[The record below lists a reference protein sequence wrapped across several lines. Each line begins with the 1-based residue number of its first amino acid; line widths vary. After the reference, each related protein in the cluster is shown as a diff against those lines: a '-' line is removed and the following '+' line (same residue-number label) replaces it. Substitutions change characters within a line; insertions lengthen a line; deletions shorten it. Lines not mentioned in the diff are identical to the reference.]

1 MTASRKLAAIL
12 AADVVGYSRMMG
24 EDEAGTA
31 SLVRERREAA
41 RPIIAAHGGRL
52 FKTMGDGMFVEF
64 PSVVAAVECAL
75 AMQRQMAASN
85 EGALEAKRVLYR
97 IGVHLGDVLLKA
109 RISSATASTSPRGSK
124 ASPNPV
130 ACPFRARR
138 MSTCADGSRRNSS
151 TSEKRRSR
159 TSRGRCMSMP
169 SASTA
174 DCSGRAPDAAPSE
187 AGPPRLSIIVLPFA
201 NIGGESEQD
210 YFVDG
215 VTESLTTD
223 LSRIRGSFVIARN
236 TAFTYRGKALDITTI
251 GRELNVRYA
260 LEGSVQ
266 RSGNRMRINAQLI
279 DVQSGSHLWAE
290 RFERPVTDLFE
301 MQDEIVARIANTLN
315 AQLIAAEARRAER
328 APTPDSLDLYF
339 QGEAWVNKGVTFES
353 MNKAHSFF
361 ERALA
366 LDPAN
371 VDALAGMSQVEAN
384 FAISLSTD
392 DKAARFAAAE
402 AAATKALS
410 LAPDHALAHLS
421 LGMVLGFTNRAAQGI
436 AEYERAL
443 ALDRNMAGAHALI
456 GQNKL
461 FIGRA
466 EETEAHVLEALRLS
480 PRDPWAYI
488 WLLTA
493 GFAACLLGRN
503 EEAASW
509 FRRSIEAN
517 RNFALCHF
525 IHATVLANIGRMDEA
540 RSELAAGLAL
550 DPGFTIANFQS
561 AVSSD
566 NPLYLEQRAGSSTTC
581 AAPEFPRHERRGL
594 SSAAKIAR
602 LGWRGAQIQR
612 EDLFRAP

>member
-24 EDEAGTA
+24 EDETGTA

-41 RPIIAAHGGRL
+41 QPIIAAHGGRL

-85 EGALEAKRVLYR
+85 EGALGAKRVVYR
-97 IGVHLGDVLLKA
+97 IGVHLGDVLVEGEDILGDGVNIA
-109 RISSATASTSPRGSK
+109 SRIES
-124 ASPNPV
+124 V
-130 ACPFRARR
+130 AEPGGVSISGA
-138 MSTCADGSRRNSS
+138 AH
-151 TSEKRRSR
+151 EHV
-159 TSRGRCMSMP
+159 RGRIEAEFIDLGEKALKNIARPVRIYAIRVDAGP
-169 SASTA
+169 SGPALE
-174 DCSGRAPDAAPSE
+174 AAHSE
-187 AGPPRLSIIVLPFA
+187 VGPPRLSMIVLPFA
-201 NIGGESEQD
+201 NLGGDSEQD

-236 TAFTYRGKALDITTI
+236 TAFTYRGKAFDVTQI

-260 LEGSVQ
+260 LEGSAQ
-266 RSGNRMRINAQLI
+266 RSGNRMRVNAQLI
-279 DVQSGSHLWAE
+279 DAQSGSHLWAE

-339 QGEAWVNKGVTFES
+339 QGEAWVNRGVTFENLS
-353 MNKAHSFF
+353 KARSFF

-366 LDPAN
+366 LDPTN
-371 VDALAGMSQVEAN
+371 VDALAGMAQVEAN
-384 FAISLSTD
+384 LAISVSTD

-443 ALDRNMAGAHALI
+443 ALDRNMAGAHSLI

-488 WLLTA
+488 WLVTA
-493 GFAACLLGRN
+493 GFAACLLGRD

-525 IHATVLANIGRMDEA
+525 IYGTVLANIGRMDEA

-566 NPLYLEQRAGSSTTC
+566 NPVYLEQRARIIVDMRRAGI
-581 AAPEFPRHERRGL
+581 PE
-594 SSAAKIAR
+594 A
-602 LGWRGAQIQR
+602 
-612 EDLFRAP
+612 

>member
-1 MTASRKLAAIL
+1 
-12 AADVVGYSRMMG
+12 
-24 EDEAGTA
+24 
-31 SLVRERREAA
+31 
-41 RPIIAAHGGRL
+41 
-52 FKTMGDGMFVEF
+52 MFVEF

-75 AMQRQMAASN
+75 AIQRQMAASN
-85 EGALEAKRVLYR
+85 DGALEARRVLYR
-97 IGVHLGDVLLKA
+97 IGVHLGDVLVEGEDILGDGVNIAA
-109 RISSATASTSPRGSK
+109 RLESIAEPGGVSISGAAHEH
-124 ASPNPV
+124 V
-130 ACPFRARR
+130 
-138 MSTCADGSRRNSS
+138 
-151 TSEKRRSR
+151 
-159 TSRGRCMSMP
+159 RGRVEAEFIDLGEKALKNIARPVRVYAVRLDSGP
-169 SASTA
+169 
-174 DCSGRAPDAAPSE
+174 SGRTPDAPPSE

-201 NIGGESEQD
+201 NIGGDSEQD
-210 YFVDG
+210 YFIDG

-236 TAFTYRGKALDITTI
+236 TAFTYRGKAVDVAKI

-260 LEGSVQ
+260 LEGSFQ

-315 AQLIAAEARRAER
+315 AQLIAVEARRAER

-339 QGEAWVNKGVTFES
+339 QGEAWVNRGVTFE
-353 MNKAHSFF
+353 NLTKARSFF
-361 ERALA
+361 HRALA

-371 VDALAGMSQVEAN
+371 VDALAGISQVEAN

-402 AAATKALS
+402 VAATKALS
-410 LAPDHALAHLS
+410 LAPDHALAHVCM
-421 LGMVLGFTNRAAQGI
+421 GMVLGFTNRAAPGI

-461 FIGRA
+461 FIGLA
-466 EETEAHVLEALRLS
+466 EQTESHVLEALRLS

-517 RNFALCHF
+517 RNFALCRF
-525 IHATVLANIGRMDEA
+525 IHATVLTNAGRTDEA

-566 NPLYLEQRAGSSTTC
+566 NPLYLEQRARVIVDMRRAGIL
-581 AAPEFPRHERRGL
+581 ER
-594 SSAAKIAR
+594 
-602 LGWRGAQIQR
+602 
-612 EDLFRAP
+612 

>member
-31 SLVRERREAA
+31 SPVRERREAA
-41 RPIIAAHGGRL
+41 QPIIAAHGGRL

-85 EGALEAKRVLYR
+85 EGAVEAKRVLYR
-97 IGVHLGDVLLKA
+97 IGVHLGDVLVEGEDILGDGVNIA
-109 RISSATASTSPRGSK
+109 SRLESVADPGGVSISGAAHEH
-124 ASPNPV
+124 V
-130 ACPFRARR
+130 
-138 MSTCADGSRRNSS
+138 
-151 TSEKRRSR
+151 
-159 TSRGRCMSMP
+159 RGRIEAEFIDLGEKALKNIARPVRVYAVRVDAGP
-169 SASTA
+169 SGSPLRT
-174 DCSGRAPDAAPSE
+174 APSE

-201 NIGGESEQD
+201 NIGGDSEQD

-236 TAFTYRGKALDITTI
+236 TAFTYRGKAFDITQI

-279 DVQSGSHLWAE
+279 DAQSGSHLWAE

-339 QGEAWVNKGVTFES
+339 QGQAWVSKGVTFETLT
-353 MNKAHSFF
+353 KARAFF

-371 VDALAGMSQVEAN
+371 VDAIAGMAQVEAN

-402 AAATKALS
+402 ASATKALS
-410 LAPDHALAHLS
+410 LAPDHALAHLT
-421 LGMVLGFTNRAAQGI
+421 LGMVLGFTNRAIQGI

-443 ALDRNMAGAHALI
+443 ALDRNMAGAHSLI

-466 EETEAHVLEALRLS
+466 EESEAHVLEALRLS

-525 IHATVLANIGRMDEA
+525 IYGTVLANIGRMDEA

-566 NPLYLEQRAGSSTTC
+566 NLVYLEQRARIIDDMRRAGI
-581 AAPEFPRHERRGL
+581 PE
-594 SSAAKIAR
+594 A
-602 LGWRGAQIQR
+602 
-612 EDLFRAP
+612 

>member
-24 EDEAGTA
+24 ADEAGTA

-41 RPIIAAHGGRL
+41 QPIIAAHGGRL

-64 PSVVAAVECAL
+64 QSVVAAVECAL
-75 AMQRQMAASN
+75 AMQRQTAASN

-97 IGVHLGDVLLKA
+97 IGVHLGDVLVEGEDILGDGVN
-109 RISSATASTSPRGSK
+109 IASRLES
-124 ASPNPV
+124 V
-130 ACPFRARR
+130 AEPGGVSVSGA
-138 MSTCADGSRRNSS
+138 AH
-151 TSEKRRSR
+151 EHV
-159 TSRGRCMSMP
+159 RGRIDAEFIDLGEKALKNIARPVRVYAVRVDAGP
-169 SASTA
+169 SGSPLRT
-174 DCSGRAPDAAPSE
+174 APSE

-201 NIGGESEQD
+201 NIGGDSEQD

-236 TAFTYRGKALDITTI
+236 TAFTYRGKAFDVTQI

-279 DVQSGSHLWAE
+279 DAQSGSHLWAE

-339 QGEAWVNKGVTFES
+339 QGEAWVNRGVTFES
-353 MNKAHSFF
+353 LSKARSFF

-371 VDALAGMSQVEAN
+371 VDALAGVSQVEAN

-443 ALDRNMAGAHALI
+443 ALDRNMAGAHSLI

-466 EETEAHVLEALRLS
+466 EESEAHVLEALRLS

-525 IHATVLANIGRMDEA
+525 IYGTVLANIGRMDEA

-566 NPLYLEQRAGSSTTC
+566 NPVYLEQRARIIVDMRRAGI
-581 AAPEFPRHERRGL
+581 PE
-594 SSAAKIAR
+594 A
-602 LGWRGAQIQR
+602 
-612 EDLFRAP
+612 

>member
-1 MTASRKLAAIL
+1 MAASRKLAAIL

-31 SLVRERREAA
+31 SLVAERREAVL
-41 RPIIAAHGGRL
+41 PIIAAHGGRL
-52 FKTMGDGMFVEF
+52 FKTMGDGMLVEF
-64 PSVVAAVECAL
+64 ASVVAAVECAL
-75 AMQRQMAASN
+75 AMQKKMAVGN
-85 EGALEAKRVLYR
+85 EGAAEAKRVLYR
-97 IGVHLGDVLLKA
+97 IGVHLGDVLVEGLDILGEGVNIA
-109 RISSATASTSPRGSK
+109 SRLESVAEPGGVCISASAFDH
-124 ASPNPV
+124 V
-130 ACPFRARR
+130 
-138 MSTCADGSRRNSS
+138 
-151 TSEKRRSR
+151 
-159 TSRGRCMSMP
+159 RGRIEAEFLDLGEKTLKNIARP
-169 SASTA
+169 VRVYAA
-174 DCSGRAPDAAPSE
+174 GAEAAPSGRRLDSAPAE

-201 NIGGESEQD
+201 NIGGDSEQE

-236 TAFTYRGKALDITTI
+236 TAFTYAGKANDITRI
-251 GRELNVRYA
+251 GRELHVRYA

-266 RSGNRMRINAQLI
+266 RSGNRMRVNAQLI
-279 DVQSGSHLWAE
+279 DAQTGSHLWAE

-315 AQLIAAEARRAER
+315 AQLIAVEARRAER
-328 APTPDSLDLYF
+328 APAPDSIDLYF
-339 QGEAWVNKGVTFES
+339 QGEAWVNKGVTLES
-353 MNKAHSFF
+353 MSQARSFF

-371 VDALAGMSQVEAN
+371 VDALAGLSQVEAN
-384 FAISLSTD
+384 LAISVSATD
-392 DKAARFAAAE
+392 KPARFAAAE
-402 AAATKALS
+402 AAAAEALS
-410 LAPDHALAHLS
+410 LAPDHALAHLCM
-421 LGMVLGFTNRAAQGI
+421 GMVLGFTNRAAQGI

-493 GFAACLLGRN
+493 GFAACLLGRD

-517 RNFALCHF
+517 RNFALCRF
-525 IHATVLANIGRMDEA
+525 IHATVLAHAGRTDEA

-550 DPGFTIANFQS
+550 DPGFTIANFRF

-566 NPLYLEQRAGSSTTC
+566 NPVYLAQRARIIDDMRLAGV
-581 AAPEFPRHERRGL
+581 PE
-594 SSAAKIAR
+594 A
-602 LGWRGAQIQR
+602 
-612 EDLFRAP
+612 

>member
-1 MTASRKLAAIL
+1 
-12 AADVVGYSRMMG
+12 
-24 EDEAGTA
+24 
-31 SLVRERREAA
+31 
-41 RPIIAAHGGRL
+41 
-52 FKTMGDGMFVEF
+52 
-64 PSVVAAVECAL
+64 
-75 AMQRQMAASN
+75 MQRQMATSN

-97 IGVHLGDVLLKA
+97 IGVHLGDVLVEGEDILGDGVN
-109 RISSATASTSPRGSK
+109 IASRLES
-124 ASPNPV
+124 V
-130 ACPFRARR
+130 AEPGGVSVSGA
-138 MSTCADGSRRNSS
+138 AQ
-151 TSEKRRSR
+151 EHV
-159 TSRGRCMSMP
+159 RGRIDAEFIDLGEKTLKNIARPVRVYAVRINSGP
-169 SASTA
+169 
-174 DCSGRAPDAAPSE
+174 SGRALDAAPSE
-187 AGPPRLSIIVLPFA
+187 VGRPRLSVIVLPFA
-201 NIGGESEQD
+201 NIGGDSEQD

-236 TAFTYRGKALDITTI
+236 TAFTYRGKAFDVTQI
-251 GRELNVRYA
+251 GHELNVRYA

-279 DVQSGSHLWAE
+279 DAQSGSHLWAE
-290 RFERPVTDLFE
+290 RFERPATDLFE

-353 MNKAHSFF
+353 MTKAHEFF

-371 VDALAGMSQVEAN
+371 VDALAGMAQVEAN
-384 FAISLSTD
+384 FAISLTTS

-402 AAATKALS
+402 TAATKALS
-410 LAPDHALAHLS
+410 LAPDHALAHLV

-443 ALDRNMAGAHALI
+443 ALDRNKAGAHALI

-466 EETEAHVLEALRLS
+466 EETEAHVQEARRLS
-480 PRDPWAYI
+480 PRDPWVYV

-503 EEAASW
+503 DEATSW
-509 FRRSIEAN
+509 FRQSIEAN
-517 RNFALCHF
+517 RNFALGHF
-525 IHATVLANIGRMDEA
+525 IYATTLANAGRMDEA
-540 RSELAAGLAL
+540 RAEVAAGLAL
-550 DPGFTIANFQS
+550 DRDFTIANFQS
-561 AVSSD
+561 AVWSD
-566 NPLYLEQRAGSSTTC
+566 NPLYLAQRAKVIDDMRRAGV
-581 AAPEFPRHERRGL
+581 PEG
-594 SSAAKIAR
+594 
-602 LGWRGAQIQR
+602 
-612 EDLFRAP
+612 

>member
-1 MTASRKLAAIL
+1 MAASRKLAAIL

-31 SLVRERREAA
+31 SLVLERREAA
-41 RPIIAAHGGRL
+41 QPIIAVHGGRL

-85 EGALEAKRVLYR
+85 EGALVAKRVLYR
-97 IGVHLGDVLLKA
+97 IGVHLGDVLVEGEDILGDGVNIA
-109 RISSATASTSPRGSK
+109 SRLEGIAEPGGVSISGAAHEH
-124 ASPNPV
+124 V
-130 ACPFRARR
+130 
-138 MSTCADGSRRNSS
+138 
-151 TSEKRRSR
+151 
-159 TSRGRCMSMP
+159 RGRVEAEFVDLGEKALKNITRPVRVYSVRVDSGP
-169 SASTA
+169 
-174 DCSGRAPDAAPSE
+174 SGRALDAAPPE
-187 AGPPRLSIIVLPFA
+187 VGPPRLSIIVLPFA
-201 NIGGESEQD
+201 NIGGDSEQD

-236 TAFTYRGKALDITTI
+236 TAFTYRGKAFDVTRI

-260 LEGSVQ
+260 LEGSAQ

-279 DVQSGSHLWAE
+279 DAQSGSHLWAE

-339 QGEAWVNKGVTFES
+339 QGEAWVNRGVTFETLT
-353 MNKAHSFF
+353 KARAFF

-371 VDALAGMSQVEAN
+371 VDALAGMAQVEAN
-384 FAISLSTD
+384 FAISLSTND
-392 DKAARFAAAE
+392 RAARFAAAE
-402 AAATKALS
+402 AAATEALS

-525 IHATVLANIGRMDEA
+525 IHATVLANVGRMDEA

-566 NPLYLEQRAGSSTTC
+566 NAVYLEQRARIIDDMRRAGV
-581 AAPEFPRHERRGL
+581 PEE
-594 SSAAKIAR
+594 
-602 LGWRGAQIQR
+602 
-612 EDLFRAP
+612 

>member
-24 EDEAGTA
+24 EDEAGA
-31 SLVRERREAA
+31 AALVRERREIVQ
-41 RPIIAAHGGRL
+41 PIIDAHSGRL
-52 FKTMGDGMFVEF
+52 FKTMGDGMFIEF
-64 PSVVAAVECAL
+64 ASVVAAVECAL
-75 AMQRQMAASN
+75 AMQRQMAAGN

-97 IGVHLGDVLLKA
+97 IGVHLGDVLVEGEDILGDGVNITSRLEGVAEAGGVCISGAAYEHVRGRVEAEFIDLGEKTLKNIA
-109 RISSATASTSPRGSK
+109 R
-124 ASPNPV
+124 PV
-130 ACPFRARR
+130 HVYAVRIE
-138 MSTCADGSRRNSS
+138 ADGSQSAPHPAL
-151 TSEKRRSR
+151 SEF
-159 TSRGRCMSMP
+159 
-169 SASTA
+169 
-174 DCSGRAPDAAPSE
+174 
-187 AGPPRLSIIVLPFA
+187 GPPRLSIVVLPFA
-201 NIGGESEQD
+201 NIGGDAEQD

-236 TAFTYRGKALDITTI
+236 TAFTYRGKALDVTKI

-266 RSGNRMRINAQLI
+266 RSGNRMRVNAQLI
-279 DVQSGSHLWAE
+279 DAQSGNHLWAE
-290 RFERPVTDLFE
+290 RFERPMTDLFE

-315 AQLIAAEARRAER
+315 AQLVAVEARRAER
-328 APTPDSLDLYF
+328 RPAPDSLDLYF

-353 MNKAHSFF
+353 MTRAHSFF

-366 LDPAN
+366 LDPGN

-384 FAISLSTD
+384 FAISLSTS

-402 AAATKALS
+402 EAAAKALS
-410 LAPDHALAHLS
+410 LAPDHALAHVS

-488 WLLTA
+488 WRLTA

-509 FRRSIEAN
+509 FRQSIEAN
-517 RNFALCHF
+517 RNFALCRF

-540 RSELAAGLAL
+540 RSELMAGLAL

-566 NPLYLEQRAGSSTTC
+566 NPLYLAQRARVIVDMRRAGV
-581 AAPEFPRHERRGL
+581 PE
-594 SSAAKIAR
+594 
-602 LGWRGAQIQR
+602 Q
-612 EDLFRAP
+612 

>member
-1 MTASRKLAAIL
+1 MIAPRKLAAIL

-31 SLVRERREAA
+31 EAVRERREAA
-41 RPIIAAHGGRL
+41 QPIVAAHGGRV
-52 FKTMGDGMFVEF
+52 FKTMGDGMFIEF

-85 EGALEAKRVLYR
+85 EGAPGAKRVLYR
-97 IGVHLGDVLLKA
+97 IGVHLGDVLVEGEDILGDGVNIA
-109 RISSATASTSPRGSK
+109 SRLESVAEPGGVSISGAAHEH
-124 ASPNPV
+124 V
-130 ACPFRARR
+130 
-138 MSTCADGSRRNSS
+138 
-151 TSEKRRSR
+151 
-159 TSRGRCMSMP
+159 RGRVEAEFVDLGEKALKNIARPVRVYSVRVDSGP
-169 SASTA
+169 
-174 DCSGRAPDAAPSE
+174 SGRTLDAASSE
-187 AGPPRLSIIVLPFA
+187 VGPPHLSIIVLPFA
-201 NIGGESEQD
+201 NIGADPEQD

-236 TAFTYRGKALDITTI
+236 TAFTYKGKPVDVKAI
-251 GRELNVRYA
+251 GRELNVRYV

-266 RSGNRMRINAQLI
+266 RGGNRMRVNAQLV
-279 DVQSGSHLWAE
+279 DAQSGNHLWAE
-290 RFERPVTDLFE
+290 RFERPMTDLFE

-315 AQLIAAEARRAER
+315 AQLIAVEARRAER
-328 APTPDSLDLYF
+328 PPTPDSLDLYF
-339 QGEAWVNKGVTFES
+339 QGEAWVNRGVTFES
-353 MNKAHSFF
+353 MNMARSFF
-361 ERALA
+361 ERALT

-371 VDALAGMSQVEAN
+371 VEALAGMSQVEAN
-384 FAISLSTD
+384 FAISLSTN

-402 AAATKALS
+402 VAAVEALS

-517 RNFALCHF
+517 RNFALSHF
-525 IHATVLANIGRMDEA
+525 IYGTALANIGRMDEA
-540 RSELAAGLAL
+540 RSEVAAGLSL
-550 DPGFTIANFQS
+550 DPEFSITNFQS
-561 AVSSD
+561 AVQSD
-566 NPLYLEQRAGSSTTC
+566 NPLYLTQHARVMDEMRRAG
-581 AAPEFPRHERRGL
+581 
-594 SSAAKIAR
+594 
-602 LGWRGAQIQR
+602 
-612 EDLFRAP
+612 

>member
-31 SLVRERREAA
+31 EAVRVRREAA
-41 RPIIAAHGGRL
+41 QPIIAAHGGRL

-85 EGALEAKRVLYR
+85 EGASEARRVLYR
-97 IGVHLGDVLLKA
+97 IGVHLGDVLVEGEDILGDGVNIAARLESVAEAGGVTISGAAYEHVRGRVEAEFIDLGEKPLKNIA
-109 RISSATASTSPRGSK
+109 RPVRVYAAAVDSDRLER
-124 ASPNPV
+124 ASPSAP
-130 ACPFRARR
+130 
-138 MSTCADGSRRNSS
+138 AD
-151 TSEKRRSR
+151 
-159 TSRGRCMSMP
+159 
-169 SASTA
+169 
-174 DCSGRAPDAAPSE
+174 
-187 AGPPRLSIIVLPFA
+187 AGPPRLSIVVLPFA
-201 NIGGESEQD
+201 NIGGDPEQE

-223 LSRIRGSFVIARN
+223 LSRIGGSFVIARN
-236 TAFTYRGKALDITTI
+236 TAFTYRGKASDVAKI

-266 RSGNRMRINAQLI
+266 RSGSRMRVSAQLI
-279 DVQSGSHLWAE
+279 DAQSGSHLWAE

-315 AQLIAAEARRAER
+315 AQLIAVEARRAER
-328 APTPDSLDLYF
+328 APSPDSMDLYF
-339 QGEAWVNKGVTFES
+339 QGQAWLYKGVTFES
-353 MNKAHSFF
+353 ITKARSFF

-366 LDPAN
+366 LDPGN
-371 VDALAGMSQVEAN
+371 VDALAGIATVDTN
-384 FAISLSTD
+384 FAISLSTT

-402 AAATKALS
+402 AAVTQALS
-410 LAPDHALAHLS
+410 LAPDHALAHLCM
-421 LGMVLGFTNRAAQGI
+421 GMVLGFTNRAQQGI

-443 ALDRNMAGAHALI
+443 ALDRNLAGAHALI

-466 EETEAHVLEALRLS
+466 EEAEAHVLEALRLS
-480 PRDPWAYI
+480 PRDPWAYV

-493 GFAACLLGRN
+493 GFGMCLLGRN
-503 EEAASW
+503 EEAATW
-509 FRRSIEAN
+509 FRRSIEVN

-525 IHATVLANIGRMDEA
+525 IYATALANTGRVDEA
-540 RSELAAGLAL
+540 RSEVAAGLVL
-550 DPGFTIANFQS
+550 DRDFTIANFQS
-561 AVSSD
+561 AVWSD
-566 NPLYLEQRAGSSTTC
+566 NPLYLAQRARVIDDMRRAGV
-581 AAPEFPRHERRGL
+581 PEG
-594 SSAAKIAR
+594 
-602 LGWRGAQIQR
+602 
-612 EDLFRAP
+612 

>member
-24 EDEAGTA
+24 EDEAGA
-31 SLVRERREAA
+31 AALVRERREIVQ
-41 RPIIAAHGGRL
+41 PIIDAHSGRL
-52 FKTMGDGMFVEF
+52 FKTMGDGMFIEF
-64 PSVVAAVECAL
+64 ASVVAAVECAL
-75 AMQRQMAASN
+75 AMQRQMAAGN

-97 IGVHLGDVLLKA
+97 IGVHLGDVLVEGEDILGDGVNITSRLEGVAEAGGVCISGAAYEHVRGRVEAEFIDLGEKTLKNIA
-109 RISSATASTSPRGSK
+109 R
-124 ASPNPV
+124 PV
-130 ACPFRARR
+130 HVYAVR
-138 MSTCADGSRRNSS
+138 MEADGSQSAPHPAL
-151 TSEKRRSR
+151 SEFE
-159 TSRGRCMSMP
+159 T
-169 SASTA
+169 
-174 DCSGRAPDAAPSE
+174 
-187 AGPPRLSIIVLPFA
+187 PRLSIVVLPFA
-201 NIGGESEQD
+201 NIGGDAEQD

-236 TAFTYRGKALDITTI
+236 TAFTYRGKALDVTKI

-266 RSGNRMRINAQLI
+266 RSGNRMRVNAQLI
-279 DVQSGSHLWAE
+279 DAQSGNHLWAE
-290 RFERPVTDLFE
+290 RFERPMTDLFE

-315 AQLIAAEARRAER
+315 AQLVAVEARRAER
-328 APTPDSLDLYF
+328 RPAPDSLDLYF

-353 MNKAHSFF
+353 MTRAHSFF

-366 LDPAN
+366 LDPGN

-384 FAISLSTD
+384 FAISLSTS

-402 AAATKALS
+402 EAAAKALS
-410 LAPDHALAHLS
+410 LAPDHALAHVS

-488 WLLTA
+488 WRLTA

-509 FRRSIEAN
+509 FRQSIEAN
-517 RNFALCHF
+517 RNFALCRF
-525 IHATVLANIGRMDEA
+525 IHATVLANSGRMDEA

-550 DPGFTIANFQS
+550 DPGFTIANFRS

-566 NPLYLEQRAGSSTTC
+566 NPLYLQQRARVIDEMRRAGI
-581 AAPEFPRHERRGL
+581 PE
-594 SSAAKIAR
+594 A
-602 LGWRGAQIQR
+602 
-612 EDLFRAP
+612 

>member
-1 MTASRKLAAIL
+1 MTTSRKLAAIL

-41 RPIIAAHGGRL
+41 QPIITAHGGRL

-85 EGALEAKRVLYR
+85 EGAVEAKRVLYR
-97 IGVHLGDVLLKA
+97 IGVHLGDVLVEGEDILGDGVNIASRLESVAEPGGVSVSGAAHEHVRGRIEAEFIDLGEKALKNIGRPVHVYA
-109 RISSATASTSPRGSK
+109 LRIGP
-124 ASPNPV
+124 
-130 ACPFRARR
+130 
-138 MSTCADGSRRNSS
+138 DGSQR
-151 TSEKRRSR
+151 
-159 TSRGRCMSMP
+159 MP
-169 SASTA
+169 RFT
-174 DCSGRAPDAAPSE
+174 PSE
-187 AGPPRLSIIVLPFA
+187 GEPPRLSIVVLPFA
-201 NIGGESEQD
+201 NIGGDSEQE

-236 TAFTYRGKALDITTI
+236 TAFTYRGKASDVTMI

-266 RSGNRMRINAQLI
+266 RSGNRMRVNAQLI
-279 DVQSGSHLWAE
+279 DAQSGNHLWAE

-353 MNKAHSFF
+353 MTNARSFF
-361 ERALA
+361 ERALI

-371 VDALAGMSQVEAN
+371 VEALAGMSQVEAN
-384 FAISLSTD
+384 LAISLSTS

-402 AAATKALS
+402 AAAAKALS

-480 PRDPWAYI
+480 PRDPWVYI

-517 RNFALCHF
+517 RNYALCHF
-525 IHATVLANIGRMDEA
+525 SYAAALVNTGRMDEA
-540 RSELAAGLAL
+540 RSEIATGLSL
-550 DPGFTIANFQS
+550 DRGFTIANFQT
-561 AVSSD
+561 AVWSD
-566 NPLYLEQRAGSSTTC
+566 NSVYLAQRARMIDDMRRAGV
-581 AAPEFPRHERRGL
+581 PE
-594 SSAAKIAR
+594 A
-602 LGWRGAQIQR
+602 
-612 EDLFRAP
+612 

>member
-41 RPIIAAHGGRL
+41 QPIIAAHGGRL
-52 FKTMGDGMFVEF
+52 FKTTGDGMFVEF

-75 AMQRQMAASN
+75 AMQKQMAASN
-85 EGALEAKRVLYR
+85 QGALEGKRVLYR
-97 IGVHLGDVLLKA
+97 IGVHLGDVLVEGEDILGDGVNIA
-109 RISSATASTSPRGSK
+109 SRLESAAEPGGVSLSG
-124 ASPNPV
+124 AEHV
-130 ACPFRARR
+130 
-138 MSTCADGSRRNSS
+138 
-151 TSEKRRSR
+151 
-159 TSRGRCMSMP
+159 RGRIDAAFIDLGEKALKNIARPVRVYAVRVDSGP
-169 SASTA
+169 
-174 DCSGRAPDAAPSE
+174 SGRTLDAASSE
-187 AGPPRLSIIVLPFA
+187 VGAPRLSIIVLPFA
-201 NIGGESEQD
+201 NIGADPEQD

-236 TAFTYRGKALDITTI
+236 TAFTYRGKALDVTKI

-260 LEGSVQ
+260 LEGSIQ
-266 RSGNRMRINAQLI
+266 RSGNRMRVNAQLV
-279 DVQSGSHLWAE
+279 DAQSGNHLWAE

-315 AQLIAAEARRAER
+315 AQLIAVEARRAER
-328 APTPDSLDLYF
+328 APAPDSMDLYF
-339 QGEAWVNKGVTFES
+339 QGEAWVNKGVTFEIMS
-353 MNKAHSFF
+353 KARGFF
-361 ERALA
+361 ERALT

-371 VDALAGMSQVEAN
+371 VEALAGMSQVEAN
-384 FAISLSTD
+384 LAISLSTP

-402 AAATKALS
+402 AAAAKALS

-480 PRDPWAYI
+480 PRDPWVYI

-493 GFAACLLGRN
+493 GFAACLLGCN

-525 IHATVLANIGRMDEA
+525 IYGTALANTGRMDEA
-540 RSELAAGLAL
+540 RSEIATGLAL
-550 DPGFTIANFQS
+550 DRGFTIANFQS
-561 AVSSD
+561 AVWSD
-566 NPLYLEQRAGSSTTC
+566 NSVYLAQHARVINDMRRAGI
-581 AAPEFPRHERRGL
+581 PE
-594 SSAAKIAR
+594 A
-602 LGWRGAQIQR
+602 
-612 EDLFRAP
+612 

>member
-31 SLVRERREAA
+31 GLVRERREAA
-41 RPIIAAHGGRL
+41 QPIIAAHGGRL
-52 FKTMGDGMFVEF
+52 FKIMGDGMFVEF

-75 AMQRQMAASN
+75 AIQRQMAASN
-85 EGALEAKRVLYR
+85 DGALEARRVLYR
-97 IGVHLGDVLLKA
+97 IGVHLGDVLVEGEDILGDGVNIAA
-109 RISSATASTSPRGSK
+109 RLESIAEPGGVSISGAAHEH
-124 ASPNPV
+124 V
-130 ACPFRARR
+130 
-138 MSTCADGSRRNSS
+138 
-151 TSEKRRSR
+151 
-159 TSRGRCMSMP
+159 RGRVEAEFIDLGEKALKNIARPVHVYAVRLDSGP
-169 SASTA
+169 
-174 DCSGRAPDAAPSE
+174 SGRTPDAPPSE

-201 NIGGESEQD
+201 NIGGDSEQD
-210 YFVDG
+210 YFIDG

-236 TAFTYRGKALDITTI
+236 TAFTYRGKAVDVAKI

-260 LEGSVQ
+260 LEGSFQ

-315 AQLIAAEARRAER
+315 AQLIAVEARRAER

-339 QGEAWVNKGVTFES
+339 QGEAWVNRGVTFE
-353 MNKAHSFF
+353 NLTKARSFF
-361 ERALA
+361 HRALA

-371 VDALAGMSQVEAN
+371 VDALAGISQVEAN

-402 AAATKALS
+402 VAATKALS
-410 LAPDHALAHLS
+410 LAPDHALAHVCM
-421 LGMVLGFTNRAAQGI
+421 GMVLGFTNRAAPGI

-461 FIGRA
+461 FIGLA
-466 EETEAHVLEALRLS
+466 EQTESHVLEALRLS

-517 RNFALCHF
+517 RNFALCRF
-525 IHATVLANIGRMDEA
+525 IHATVLTNAGRTDEA

-566 NPLYLEQRAGSSTTC
+566 NPLYLEQRARVIVDMRRAGIL
-581 AAPEFPRHERRGL
+581 ER
-594 SSAAKIAR
+594 
-602 LGWRGAQIQR
+602 
-612 EDLFRAP
+612 

>member
-24 EDEAGTA
+24 EDEAGA
-31 SLVRERREAA
+31 AALVRERRETM
-41 RPIIAAHGGRL
+41 RPIIAAHSGRL
-52 FKTMGDGMFVEF
+52 FKTMGDGMFIEF

-75 AMQRQMAASN
+75 AMQRQMAAGN

-97 IGVHLGDVLLKA
+97 IGVHLGDVLVEGEDILGDGVNITSRLEGVAEAGGVCISGAAYEHVRGRVEAEFIDLGEKALKNIA
-109 RISSATASTSPRGSK
+109 R
-124 ASPNPV
+124 PV
-130 ACPFRARR
+130 HVYAVRIE
-138 MSTCADGSRRNSS
+138 ADGSQ
-151 TSEKRRSR
+151 
-159 TSRGRCMSMP
+159 
-169 SASTA
+169 SA
-174 DCSGRAPDAAPSE
+174 PPPAPSE
-187 AGPPRLSIIVLPFA
+187 FGPPRLSIVVLPFA
-201 NIGGESEQD
+201 NIGGDTEQD

-236 TAFTYRGKALDITTI
+236 TAFTYRDKAYDVTRI

-260 LEGSVQ
+260 LEGSLQ
-266 RSGNRMRINAQLI
+266 RSGNRMRVNAQLI
-279 DVQSGSHLWAE
+279 DAQNGNHLWAE
-290 RFERPVTDLFE
+290 RFERPMTDLFE

-315 AQLIAAEARRAER
+315 AQFVAVEARRAER
-328 APTPDSLDLYF
+328 APAPDSLDLYF

-353 MNKAHSFF
+353 MTKARKFF

-384 FAISLSTD
+384 FAISLSTS

-402 AAATKALS
+402 AAAAEALS

-480 PRDPWAYI
+480 PRDPWVYI
-488 WLLTA
+488 WRLTA

-509 FRRSIEAN
+509 FRQSIEAN

-525 IHATVLANIGRMDEA
+525 IYATALANTGRWNEA
-540 RSELAAGLAL
+540 RSEVAAGLAL
-550 DPGFTIANFQS
+550 DRHFTISNFQS
-561 AVSSD
+561 AVWSD
-566 NPLYLEQRAGSSTTC
+566 NPFYLAQHARVIDDMRRAGV
-581 AAPEFPRHERRGL
+581 PE
-594 SSAAKIAR
+594 A
-602 LGWRGAQIQR
+602 
-612 EDLFRAP
+612 

>member
-24 EDEAGTA
+24 EDEAGA
-31 SLVRERREAA
+31 AALVRERRETVQ
-41 RPIIAAHGGRL
+41 PIIAAHSGRL
-52 FKTMGDGMFVEF
+52 FKTMGDGMFIEF

-75 AMQRQMAASN
+75 AMQSQMAAGN
-85 EGALEAKRVLYR
+85 EGAPEAKRVLYR
-97 IGVHLGDVLLKA
+97 IGVHLGDVLVEGEDILGDGVNITSRLEGVAEAGGVCISGAAYEHVRGRVEAEFIDLGEKALKNIA
-109 RISSATASTSPRGSK
+109 RPMRVYAVRIE
-124 ASPNPV
+124 
-130 ACPFRARR
+130 
-138 MSTCADGSRRNSS
+138 ADGSQ
-151 TSEKRRSR
+151 
-159 TSRGRCMSMP
+159 
-169 SASTA
+169 SA
-174 DCSGRAPDAAPSE
+174 PPPAPSE
-187 AGPPRLSIIVLPFA
+187 FGPPRLSIVVLPFA
-201 NIGGESEQD
+201 NIGGDAEQD

-236 TAFTYRGKALDITTI
+236 TAFTFRGKAFDVTKI

-266 RSGNRMRINAQLI
+266 RSGNRMRVNAQLI
-279 DVQSGSHLWAE
+279 DAQSGNHLWAE
-290 RFERPVTDLFE
+290 RFERPMTDLFE

-315 AQLIAAEARRAER
+315 AQFVAVEARRAER
-328 APTPDSLDLYF
+328 APTPDSMDLYF
-339 QGEAWVNKGVTFES
+339 QGEAWINRGVTFES
-353 MNKAHSFF
+353 MNKARSFF
-361 ERALA
+361 ERALT

-371 VDALAGMSQVEAN
+371 VEALAGMSQVEAN
-384 FAISLSTD
+384 LAISLSTS

-402 AAATKALS
+402 AAAAEALS

-421 LGMVLGFTNRAAQGI
+421 MGMVLGFTNRAAQGI

-488 WLLTA
+488 WRLTA

-509 FRRSIEAN
+509 FRQSIEAN

-525 IHATVLANIGRMDEA
+525 IYATALANTGRLKEA
-540 RSELAAGLAL
+540 RSEVAAGLAL
-550 DPGFTIANFQS
+550 DRHFSIANFQS
-561 AVSSD
+561 AVWSD
-566 NPLYLEQRAGSSTTC
+566 NPVYLAQHARVIDEMRRAGI
-581 AAPEFPRHERRGL
+581 PE
-594 SSAAKIAR
+594 A
-602 LGWRGAQIQR
+602 
-612 EDLFRAP
+612 

>member
-24 EDEAGTA
+24 EDEAGA
-31 SLVRERREAA
+31 AALVRERRETVQ
-41 RPIIAAHGGRL
+41 PIIAAHNGRV
-52 FKTMGDGMFVEF
+52 FKTTGDGMFIEF

-75 AMQRQMAASN
+75 AMQGQMAIGN
-85 EGALEAKRVLYR
+85 EAALEAKRVLYR
-97 IGVHLGDVLLKA
+97 IGVHLGDVLVEGDDILGDGVNITSRLEGVAEAGGVCISGAAYEHVRGRIEAEFIDLGEKALKNIA
-109 RISSATASTSPRGSK
+109 R
-124 ASPNPV
+124 PV
-130 ACPFRARR
+130 HVYAVRIE
-138 MSTCADGSRRNSS
+138 ADGSQ
-151 TSEKRRSR
+151 
-159 TSRGRCMSMP
+159 
-169 SASTA
+169 
-174 DCSGRAPDAAPSE
+174 RAPHPALPE
-187 AGPPRLSIIVLPFA
+187 FGPPRLSIVVLPFA
-201 NIGGESEQD
+201 NIGGDAEQD

-236 TAFTYRGKALDITTI
+236 TAFTYRGKALDVTKI

-266 RSGNRMRINAQLI
+266 RSGNRMRVNAQLI
-279 DVQSGSHLWAE
+279 DAQSGNHLWAE
-290 RFERPVTDLFE
+290 RFERPMTDLFE

-315 AQLIAAEARRAER
+315 AQLVAVEARRAER
-328 APTPDSLDLYF
+328 APAPDSLDLYF

-366 LDPAN
+366 LDPTN
-371 VDALAGMSQVEAN
+371 VDALAGMAQVEAN
-384 FAISLSTD
+384 FAISLSTN

-402 AAATKALS
+402 EAATKALS
-410 LAPDHALAHLS
+410 LAPDHAPAHVS
-421 LGMVLGFTNRAAQGI
+421 LGMVLGFTNRAARGI

-488 WLLTA
+488 WRLTA

-509 FRRSIEAN
+509 FRQSIEAN
-517 RNFALCHF
+517 RNFALCRF
-525 IHATVLANIGRMDEA
+525 IHATVLANSGRTDEA
-540 RSELAAGLAL
+540 RSELTAGLAL

-566 NPLYLEQRAGSSTTC
+566 NHLYLAQRARIIDDMRRAGI
-581 AAPEFPRHERRGL
+581 PE
-594 SSAAKIAR
+594 A
-602 LGWRGAQIQR
+602 
-612 EDLFRAP
+612 

>member
-41 RPIIAAHGGRL
+41 QPIIAAHGGRL

-85 EGALEAKRVLYR
+85 EGAVEAKRVLYR
-97 IGVHLGDVLLKA
+97 IGVHLGDVLVEGEDILGDGVNIA
-109 RISSATASTSPRGSK
+109 SRLESVADPGGVSISGAAHEH
-124 ASPNPV
+124 V
-130 ACPFRARR
+130 
-138 MSTCADGSRRNSS
+138 
-151 TSEKRRSR
+151 
-159 TSRGRCMSMP
+159 RGRIEAEFIDLGEKALKNIARPVRVYAVRVDAGP
-169 SASTA
+169 SGPALE
-174 DCSGRAPDAAPSE
+174 AAHSDV
-187 AGPPRLSIIVLPFA
+187 GPPRLSIIVLPFA
-201 NIGGESEQD
+201 NIGGDSEQD

-236 TAFTYRGKALDITTI
+236 TAFTYRGKAFDVTQI

-279 DVQSGSHLWAE
+279 DAQSGSHLWAE

-339 QGEAWVNKGVTFES
+339 QGQAWVSKGVTFETLT
-353 MNKAHSFF
+353 KARAFF

-371 VDALAGMSQVEAN
+371 VDAIAGMAQVEAN

-402 AAATKALS
+402 ASATKALS
-410 LAPDHALAHLS
+410 LAPDHALAHLT
-421 LGMVLGFTNRAAQGI
+421 LGMVLGFTNRAIQGI

-443 ALDRNMAGAHALI
+443 ALDRNMAGAHSLI

-466 EETEAHVLEALRLS
+466 EESEAHVLEALRLS

-525 IHATVLANIGRMDEA
+525 IYGTVLANIGRTDEA

-566 NPLYLEQRAGSSTTC
+566 NLVYLEQRSRIIDDMRRAGI
-581 AAPEFPRHERRGL
+581 PE
-594 SSAAKIAR
+594 A
-602 LGWRGAQIQR
+602 
-612 EDLFRAP
+612 

>member
-1 MTASRKLAAIL
+1 MR
-12 AADVVGYSRMMG
+12 
-24 EDEAGTA
+24 
-31 SLVRERREAA
+31 
-41 RPIIAAHGGRL
+41 GGRAEAN
-52 FKTMGDGMFVEF
+52 G
-64 PSVVAAVECAL
+64 
-75 AMQRQMAASN
+75 
-85 EGALEAKRVLYR
+85 GANAGLPESKRIVYR
-97 IGVHLGDVLLKA
+97 IGVHLGDVLIEEDDLV
-109 RISSATASTSPRGSK
+109 GDGV
-124 ASPNPV
+124 NV
-130 ACPFRARR
+130 ARR
-138 MSTCADGSRRNSS
+138 LESVAEPGGVCISASAFDHV
-151 TSEKRRSR
+151 
-159 TSRGRCMSMP
+159 RGRVEAEFIDLGEKTLKNIARPVHVYAVRVDPDP
-169 SASTA
+169 SQRGPRSV
-174 DCSGRAPDAAPSE
+174 PSE
-187 AGPPRLSIIVLPFA
+187 AGPPRLSIVVLPFA
-201 NIGGESEQD
+201 NMGGDAEQD

-236 TAFTYRGKALDITTI
+236 TAFTYAGKANDITRI

-266 RSGNRMRINAQLI
+266 RSGNRMRVNAQLI
-279 DVQSGSHLWAE
+279 DAQSGAHLWAE
-290 RFERPVTDLFE
+290 RFERPMTDLFE

-315 AQLIAAEARRAER
+315 AQLIAVEARRAER
-328 APTPDSLDLYF
+328 APTPDSMDLYF
-339 QGEAWVNKGVTFES
+339 QGEAWVNRGVTFES
-353 MNKAHSFF
+353 LNKARSFF

-371 VDALAGMSQVEAN
+371 VEALAGMSQVEAN
-384 FAISLSTD
+384 FAISLSTS

-402 AAATKALS
+402 AAAAEALS

-443 ALDRNMAGAHALI
+443 ALDRNLAGAHALI

-488 WLLTA
+488 WRLTA

-509 FRRSIEAN
+509 FRQSIEAN

-525 IHATVLANIGRMDEA
+525 IYAVALANTGRLNEA
-540 RSELAAGLAL
+540 RSEVAAGLAL

-561 AVSSD
+561 AVWSD
-566 NPLYLEQRAGSSTTC
+566 NPLYLAQHARVIDEMRRIGI
-581 AAPEFPRHERRGL
+581 PEG
-594 SSAAKIAR
+594 
-602 LGWRGAQIQR
+602 
-612 EDLFRAP
+612 

>member
-1 MTASRKLAAIL
+1 MTTARKLAAIL

-24 EDEAGTA
+24 EDEAGA
-31 SLVRERREAA
+31 AALVRERRETVQ
-41 RPIIAAHGGRL
+41 PIIAAHSGRL

-75 AMQRQMAASN
+75 AMQRQMAAGN

-97 IGVHLGDVLLKA
+97 IGVHLGDVLVEGEDILGDGVNITSRLEGVAEAGGVCISGSAYEHVRGRVEAEFIDLGEKALKNIA
-109 RISSATASTSPRGSK
+109 R
-124 ASPNPV
+124 PV
-130 ACPFRARR
+130 HVYAVRIE
-138 MSTCADGSRRNSS
+138 ADGSQ
-151 TSEKRRSR
+151 
-159 TSRGRCMSMP
+159 
-169 SASTA
+169 
-174 DCSGRAPDAAPSE
+174 RAPHPASADVE
-187 AGPPRLSIIVLPFA
+187 PPRLSIVVLPFA
-201 NIGGESEQD
+201 NIGGDSEQD

-236 TAFTYRGKALDITTI
+236 TAFTFRGRAFDVTKI

-266 RSGNRMRINAQLI
+266 RSGNRMRVNAQLI
-279 DVQSGSHLWAE
+279 DAQSGNHLWAE
-290 RFERPVTDLFE
+290 RFERPMTDLFE

-315 AQLIAAEARRAER
+315 AQLVAVEARRAER
-328 APTPDSLDLYF
+328 APAPDSLDLYF

-353 MNKAHSFF
+353 MNKAHNFF

-366 LDPAN
+366 LDPTN
-371 VDALAGMSQVEAN
+371 VDALAGMAQVEAN
-384 FAISLSTD
+384 FAISLSTN

-402 AAATKALS
+402 EAAAKALS
-410 LAPDHALAHLS
+410 LAPDHAPAHVS
-421 LGMVLGFTNRAAQGI
+421 LGMILGFTNRAAQGI

-488 WLLTA
+488 WRLTA

-509 FRRSIEAN
+509 FRQSIETN
-517 RNFALCHF
+517 RNFALCRF
-525 IHATVLANIGRMDEA
+525 IHATVLANSGRTDEA
-540 RSELAAGLAL
+540 RSELTAGLAL

-561 AVSSD
+561 AVSSN
-566 NPLYLEQRAGSSTTC
+566 NPLYLEQRARVILDMRRAGI
-581 AAPEFPRHERRGL
+581 PE
-594 SSAAKIAR
+594 A
-602 LGWRGAQIQR
+602 
-612 EDLFRAP
+612 

>member
-24 EDEAGTA
+24 EDEAGA
-31 SLVRERREAA
+31 AALVRERREIVQ
-41 RPIIAAHGGRL
+41 PIIDAHSGRL
-52 FKTMGDGMFVEF
+52 FKTMGDGMFIEF
-64 PSVVAAVECAL
+64 ASVVAAVECAL
-75 AMQRQMAASN
+75 AMQRQMAAGN

-97 IGVHLGDVLLKA
+97 IGVHLGDVLVEGEDIL
-109 RISSATASTSPRGSK
+109 G
-124 ASPNPV
+124 
-130 ACPFRARR
+130 
-138 MSTCADGSRRNSS
+138 DGVNI
-151 TSEKRRSR
+151 
-159 TSRGRCMSMP
+159 TSRLEGVAEAGGVCISGAAYEHVRGRVEAEFIDLGEKTLKNIARPVHVYAVRIEADSSQ
-169 SASTA
+169 SAPHPA
-174 DCSGRAPDAAPSE
+174 LSE
-187 AGPPRLSIIVLPFA
+187 FGPPRLSIVVLPFA
-201 NIGGESEQD
+201 NIGGDAEQD

-236 TAFTYRGKALDITTI
+236 TAFTYRGKALDVTKI

-266 RSGNRMRINAQLI
+266 RSGNRMRVNAQLI
-279 DVQSGSHLWAE
+279 DAQSGNHLWAE
-290 RFERPVTDLFE
+290 RFERPMTDLFE

-315 AQLIAAEARRAER
+315 AQLVAVEARRAER
-328 APTPDSLDLYF
+328 RPAPDSLDLYF

-353 MNKAHSFF
+353 MTRAHSFF

-366 LDPAN
+366 LDPGN

-384 FAISLSTD
+384 FAISLSTS

-402 AAATKALS
+402 EAAAKALS
-410 LAPDHALAHLS
+410 LAPDHALAHVS

-488 WLLTA
+488 WRLTA

-509 FRRSIEAN
+509 FRQSIEAN
-517 RNFALCHF
+517 RNFALCRF
-525 IHATVLANIGRMDEA
+525 IHATVLANSGRMDEA

-550 DPGFTIANFQS
+550 DPGFTIANFRS

-566 NPLYLEQRAGSSTTC
+566 NPLYLQQRARVIDEMRRAGI
-581 AAPEFPRHERRGL
+581 PE
-594 SSAAKIAR
+594 A
-602 LGWRGAQIQR
+602 
-612 EDLFRAP
+612 